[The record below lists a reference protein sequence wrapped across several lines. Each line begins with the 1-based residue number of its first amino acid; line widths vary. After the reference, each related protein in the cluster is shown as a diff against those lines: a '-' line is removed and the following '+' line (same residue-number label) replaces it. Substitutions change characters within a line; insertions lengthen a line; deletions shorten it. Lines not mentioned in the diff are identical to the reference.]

1 MSRRTVLLLP
11 GQGAQ
16 RERMAAGLYEA
27 VPEFAA
33 PMDSFLAAL
42 GPEGARL
49 REEWLRPAPN
59 PSLDD
64 ALVSQPLLFGVGY
77 ALGRCV
83 TALSG
88 HAPDVL
94 LGHSVGELAAA
105 ALAGVFSPEDA
116 AQVMAARRTALAGR
130 TGGGMLAVGAAVA
143 DVEPLL
149 TPGAAVAAVNGPR
162 QTVLAGPSDA
172 LARTSERLAAAGMVV
187 RALRSGHAFHSP
199 SLAGAAE
206 TYARALSHVPLRAPE
221 GALLST
227 RTARWLRAEEA
238 TDPAFWAGQLAL
250 PVLYWPALRALLDG
264 TPDGTPDGPGTG
276 LVLLDASAD
285 RSLTAPARRHP
296 SVRSGASVVVPLLA
310 GPAGGDDPGTLGEA
324 LDVLASHRVRT
335 SPHVRTR
342 AAQATAS

>member
-64 ALVSQPLLFGVGY
+64 ALVSQPLLFGVGH

-105 ALAGVFSPEDA
+105 ALAGVFSPGDA
-116 AQVMAARRTALAGR
+116 AQVMAARRRALAGR

-162 QTVLAGPSDA
+162 QTVLAGPSGA
-172 LARTSERLAAAGMVV
+172 LSRTSERLAAAGMVV

-206 TYARALSHVPLRAPE
+206 TYARALSHVPLRAP
-221 GALLST
+221 ARPLLST

-238 TDPAFWAGQLAL
+238 TDPGFWAGQLAL

-264 TPDGTPDGPGTG
+264 TPDGPDTG
-276 LVLLDASAD
+276 LILLDASAD

-296 SVRSGASVVVPLLA
+296 SVRSGTSVVVPLLA
-310 GPAGGDDPGTLGEA
+310 GPAGGDDLGALGEA

-335 SPHVRTR
+335 SPRVRTR

>member
-59 PSLDD
+59 PALDD

-88 HAPDVL
+88 HAPDIL

-105 ALAGVFSPEDA
+105 ALAGVFSPEEA
-116 AQVMAARRTALAGR
+116 AQVMAARRTALTGR
-130 TGGGMLAVGAAVA
+130 TGGGMLAVGAAVT

-149 TPGAAVAAVNGPR
+149 APGAAVAAINGPR
-162 QTVLAGPSDA
+162 QTVLAGPADA
-172 LARTSERLAAAGMVV
+172 LARTAERLAAAGVVV

-206 TYARALSHVPLRAPE
+206 AYARALSDVPLRAPE
-221 GALLST
+221 GTLLST

-238 TDPAFWAGQLAL
+238 VDPSFWAQQLAL
-250 PVLYWPALRALLDG
+250 PVLYWPALRALLD
-264 TPDGTPDGPGTG
+264 TAPDGPGTG
-276 LVLLDASAD
+276 LILLDASAD

-296 SVRSGASVVVPLLA
+296 SVRSGTSVVVPLLA
-310 GPAGGDDPGTLGEA
+310 GPAGGDDLGTLGEA

-335 SPHVRTR
+335 SSRVRTR

>member
-64 ALVSQPLLFGVGY
+64 ALVSQPLLFGVGH
-77 ALGRCV
+77 ALGRCL

-116 AQVMAARRTALAGR
+116 ARVMAARRTALAGHS
-130 TGGGMLAVGAAVA
+130 GGGMLAVGAAVA

-149 TPGAAVAAVNGPR
+149 AQGAAVAAVNGPR

-172 LARTSERLAAAGMVV
+172 LARTSERLAGAGMVV

-206 TYARALSHVPLRAPE
+206 TYARALSRVPLRAPE

-227 RTARWLRAEEA
+227 RTARWLRTEEA

-250 PVLYWPALRALLDG
+250 PVLYWPALRALL
-264 TPDGTPDGPGTG
+264 DGTPDGPGTG

-335 SPHVRTR
+335 SAHVRTR
-342 AAQATAS
+342 TAQATAS

>member
-59 PSLDD
+59 PALDD

-88 HAPDVL
+88 HAPDIL

-105 ALAGVFSPEDA
+105 ALAGVFSPEEA
-116 AQVMAARRTALAGR
+116 AQVMAARRTALTGR
-130 TGGGMLAVGAAVA
+130 TGGGMLAVGGAVA

-149 TPGAAVAAVNGPR
+149 TPGTAVAAINGPR
-162 QTVLAGPSDA
+162 QTVLAGPA
-172 LARTSERLAAAGMVV
+172 EPLARTAERLAAAGLVV

-221 GALLST
+221 GMLLST

-238 TDPAFWAGQLAL
+238 VDPAFWAGQLAL

-264 TPDGTPDGPGTG
+264 TPDGPDTG
-276 LVLLDASAD
+276 LILLDASAD

-310 GPAGGDDPGTLGEA
+310 GPAGGDDLGSLGEA